1 MKKKQTTSTEPRTR
15 ESLIAEIYVR
25 DHRANTSIRAI
36 AKHLGI
42 TSDEV
47 RRIYDAHYRNWES
60 PGKVFSRHGEGKPV
74 VGIPIGGGEPRYYRN
89 AKAARQD
96 GFFDSGIYACLNGRK
111 DQYKGFI
118 WKLARE

>member
-42 TSDEV
+42 STDEV
-47 RRIYDAHYRNWES
+47 RRIYDAHYKEWES
-60 PGKVFSRHGEGKPV
+60 QKTPKKTPQGRPV
-74 VGIPIGGGEPRYYRN
+74 IAIPIGGGLPIYYSTVR
-89 AKAARQD
+89 AADND
-96 GFFDSGIYACLNGRK
+96 GFYSCMIYDCLNGKRK
-111 DQYKGFI
+111 QYKGFI

>member
-42 TSDEV
+42 STDEV
-47 RRIYDAHYRNWES
+47 RRIYDAHYKEWES
-60 PGKVFSRHGEGKPV
+60 QRTPKKTPQGRPV
-74 VGIPIGGGEPRYYRN
+74 IAIPIDGGTPIYYRTVRD
-89 AKAARQD
+89 AEAE

-111 DQYKGFI
+111 DQYRGFR